1 MGLTNGAILD
11 DLKTN
16 FRKWEF
22 DSDNQKDTNRL
33 ATILMSRHGVSFDE
47 AYKYAKHWT
56 GYDYEDNQKDTNRL
70 ATILMSRH
78 GVSFDEAY
86 EYAKH
91 WTGYDYEENENEFI
105 LLAWPDSQTYMEE
118 DWFEDEAVY
127 HPNESGAYFIPK
139 NRI

>member
-56 GYDYEDNQKDTNRL
+56 GYDYEDNKMNSFYLLGLIHKHIWKRIGLKMKPFIIQMNRVHISFQK
-70 ATILMSRH
+70 I
-78 GVSFDEAY
+78 
-86 EYAKH
+86 
-91 WTGYDYEENENEFI
+91 EFNI
-105 LLAWPDSQTYMEE
+105 
-118 DWFEDEAVY
+118 F
-127 HPNESGAYFIPK
+127 F
-139 NRI
+139 

>member
-22 DSDNQKDTNRL
+22 DSDNQFDTNRL
-33 ATILMSRHGVSFDE
+33 AVILIDRHGVSFDE
-47 AYKYAKHWT
+47 AYK
-56 GYDYEDNQKDTNRL
+56 
-70 ATILMSRH
+70 
-78 GVSFDEAY
+78 
-86 EYAKH
+86 YAKH